1 MNEFSIVCR
10 LLGTLFQREPN
21 DPILAPIIK
30 MISEGKLSQLWPLE
44 QDELFNT
51 LKNSVKDLAIVEA
64 DYQSLFGGEAP
75 TVSVYAHDYEEI
87 KEDDIRQFLVT
98 RGMPVA
104 ESATD
109 SFGAL
114 LLAASWLEDN
124 SVEDEVLA
132 QIQLFDEYLL
142 PWAGTFLGKVE
153 AHATSGFYRTLAGI
167 ARGALSALREELSDD
182 EDSDEIDAE

>member
-10 LLGTLFQREPN
+10 LLGTLFQRDPK
-21 DPILAPIIK
+21 DPILSPIIT
-30 MISEGKLSQLWPLE
+30 MFGEGKLSQLWPLE

-51 LKNSVKDLAIVEA
+51 LKSSVKDLDIVEA

-75 TVSVYAHDYEEI
+75 AVSVYAHDYEKI

-98 RGMPVA
+98 RGMPVTDN
-104 ESATD
+104 ATD

-124 SVEDEVLA
+124 SAEDEVLA

-142 PWAGTFLGKVE
+142 PWAGAFLGKVE

-167 ARGALSALREELSDD
+167 TRGALSALREELSDD
-182 EDSDEIDAE
+182 EESDETENM

>member
-21 DPILAPIIK
+21 NPILVPIIN
-30 MISEGKLSQLWPLE
+30 MIGEGKLSQLWPLE

-51 LKNSVKDLAIVEA
+51 LKNSVKDLTVVEA
-64 DYQSLFGGEAP
+64 DYQALFGSETPA
-75 TVSVYAHDYEEI
+75 VSVFAHDYGDI
-87 KEDDIRQFLVT
+87 KEADIRQFLVT
-98 RGMPVA
+98 RGMPVT
-104 ESATD
+104 ENATD

-124 SVEDEVLA
+124 AAEDEVLA

-142 PWAGTFLGKVE
+142 PWAGAFLGKVE
-153 AHATSGFYRTLAGI
+153 AHAISGFYRTLANI
-167 ARGALSALREELSDD
+167 ARGAISALREELSDD
-182 EDSDEIDAE
+182 EESKENTVE